1 MKLAIAAIVLCLA
14 AGIVCGGTTVTINGR
29 TIQSAGNSIV
39 ITNDTMVVDGL
50 GRSGLVIQGS
60 GKSATENRD
69 LNDFTELRLD
79 ISANVTVTP
88 GDRAKC
94 TITADDNIL
103 PLILTEHFGK
113 VLRITAT
120 ESYSSR
126 QGVKIAIEVPLLTR
140 AQINGS
146 GAISIVGATA
156 EELALVINGSGDIHA
171 SGEVTELTARI
182 NGSGNVYAADLQAK
196 KVVVLLNGSGDADIH
211 VINDLTIKVNGS
223 GGVSYSGTPSTV
235 NSSLNGSGR
244 IQKR

>member
-1 MKLAIAAIVLCLA
+1 VKLAIAAIVLCLA
-14 AGIVCGGTTVTINGR
+14 AGVAHSETTVTINGR
-29 TIQSAGNSIV
+29 TIQSTGNSIV
-39 ITNDTMVVDGL
+39 ITNDTMVVGGL
-50 GRSGLVIQGS
+50 GRSGQVIQGS
-60 GKSATENRD
+60 GKSATENRNLD
-69 LNDFTELRLD
+69 DFTELRLD

-88 GDRAKC
+88 GDATRC

-126 QGVKIAIEVPLLTR
+126 QRVKIAIQVPLLTR
-140 AQINGS
+140 AQVNGS
-146 GAISIVGATA
+146 GAISIVGAKA

-171 SGEVTELTARI
+171 NGEVTELNARI

-211 VINDLTIKVNGS
+211 AINDLTIKVNGS

-235 NSSLNGSGR
+235 NSSLNGSGS

>member
-1 MKLAIAAIVLCLA
+1 MKHAIAAIVLCLA
-14 AGIVCGGTTVTINGR
+14 AGFVHSGTTVTINGR

-39 ITNDTMVVDGL
+39 ITNDTIVVDGV
-50 GRSGLVIQGS
+50 GRSGQVIQGS
-60 GKSATENRD
+60 GTSATENRN
-69 LNDFTELRLD
+69 LSDFNELRLD
-79 ISANVTVTP
+79 ISANVTITL

-94 TITADDNIL
+94 KITADDNIL
-103 PLILTEHFGK
+103 PLILTKHFGK

-126 QGVKIAIEVPLLTR
+126 NGVKIAIEVPLLTR

-171 SGEVTELTARI
+171 NGEVTELRARI

-196 KVVVLLNGSGDADIH
+196 KVMVILNGSGDADIH
-211 VINDLTIKVNGS
+211 VINDLTIKMNGS

-244 IQKR
+244 IRKR